1 MHFGR
6 RPRVYSYFKNM
17 SGLSFCYY
25 FNVTSD
31 EVTVAC
37 WVPKQKE
44 TFLENRVFFSKRNV
58 EFLWSAS
65 FLTTAGTLLAH
76 FLSLFKKKKEKEN

>member
-6 RPRVYSYFKNM
+6 RPRVYSYFKNI

-31 EVTVAC
+31 EVTAAC

-44 TFLENRVFFSKRNV
+44 TFLENRVFFLKGMWNFYGRLHSSQ
-58 EFLWSAS
+58 LP
-65 FLTTAGTLLAH
+65 GH
-76 FLSLFKKKKEKEN
+76 Y